1 MSAGPGDAIYPAT
14 VCIPEG
20 HHVMGLDPY
29 INAGKAPLVLGVTGH
44 RKLRPEDYSILEE
57 RVAQVIQSLRK
68 EFPST
73 PFILLSPLAEGADR
87 LVAEVAL
94 RMNVQ
99 LVVPLPMSIALYEH
113 DFPNSIAQFHELLGK
128 ARTYFEVS
136 RDYVPH
142 AVATNPKARDLRYE
156 AVGKYIVRQCQIL
169 LALWDGVPSNKV
181 GATATV
187 VHFQTQGIPEQL
199 VDSLETPER
208 FPVYHVVTPRE
219 NEPTPE
225 DAFSIRRIYPKVFRL
240 GETPHGNSHHESG
253 EDEARDYFERL
264 FGNLERFNR
273 QVAAGGDSLAKEALK
288 NREWLVGGLWGI
300 FLTQEEETCLNRYA
314 IADALAIRFQKEVRH
329 THRVLQWS
337 VLLAFF
343 FFVAY
348 AHIECH
354 PWGLL
359 PSSFAVL
366 LFGYYTQRRARQ
378 RELDNMSQDYRAIA
392 EGCRVAFFWHMSG
405 IDDSVSDNYLA
416 RQRTELDWIRT
427 ALRGW
432 DIDFMNKNPASPA
445 VEKVRLR
452 FVLRHWVGGQLDYF
466 TDTAGKQQS
475 KLIAMELKVSRLL
488 KSALWLAGI
497 LLAVSVLVRVSH
509 FEWWSCSKCEP
520 WFFTVF
526 ILGIDMLLAAG
537 ALMHHSIQRQALS
550 QHNKQYQRTKE
561 IFRNAARLVRETLP
575 VNVQDTKKRLLELG
589 QSALEENGDWVML
602 HRDRPLELPH
612 P

>member
-1 MSAGPGDAIYPAT
+1 MLQLTLNLNQA
-14 VCIPEG
+14 
-20 HHVMGLDPY
+20 
-29 INAGKAPLVLGVTGH
+29 KAPLILGVTGH
-44 RKLRPEDYSILEE
+44 RKLRSEDLDVLKS
-57 RVAQVIQSLRK
+57 RVARVIEELRTK
-68 EFPST
+68 FPST

-99 LVVPLPMSIALYEH
+99 LVVPLPMSIALYER
-113 DFPNSIAQFHELLGK
+113 DFPDSITQFHELLGK
-128 ARTYFEVS
+128 AHTYFEVS
-136 RDYVPH
+136 PKYDPH
-142 AVATNPKARDLRYE
+142 AVETNAKARDLRYE

-169 LALWDGVPSNKV
+169 LALWDGVPSDKV
-181 GATATV
+181 GSTATV

-199 VDSLETPER
+199 ADSLETPER
-208 FPVYHVVTPRE
+208 FPAYHIVTPRE
-219 NEPTPE
+219 SEPPPG
-225 DAFSIRRIYPKVFRL
+225 DAFSIRRIYPRVFRL
-240 GETPHGNSHHESG
+240 GGTPHGNSHRESG
-253 EDEARDYFERL
+253 EDGAREYFDRL
-264 FGNLERFNR
+264 FGNLERFNQ
-273 QVAAGGDSLAKEALK
+273 QVSAGGDALAQEAMK

-300 FLTQEEETCLNRYA
+300 FLTQEEKMCLNRYA
-314 IADALAIRFQKEVRH
+314 IADALAIRFQKQVKH
-329 THRVLQWS
+329 THRVLQLS

-354 PWGLL
+354 PRVLL
-359 PSSFAVL
+359 PCSFAIL
-366 LFGYYTQRRARQ
+366 LFGYYTEKRARW

-392 EGCRVAFFWHMSG
+392 EGCRVSFFWHIGG
-405 IDDSVSDNYLA
+405 IDDSVSDNYLG

-432 DIDFMNKNPASPA
+432 DIDFMNKTAVSPA

-466 TDTAGKQQS
+466 TDTTGKQQN
-475 KLIAMELKVSRLL
+475 KLVTMELTVSRLL
-488 KSALWLAGI
+488 KSTLWLAGT
-497 LLAVSVLVRVSH
+497 LFVLSVLIRASF
-509 FEWWSCSKCEP
+509 FEWQLCIECEH

-526 ILGIDMLLAAG
+526 ILVIDMLLAAG

-550 QHNKQYQRTKE
+550 QHNKQYQRTRE
-561 IFRNAARLVRETLP
+561 IFRNASHLIRETLP
-575 VNVQDTKKRLLELG
+575 VNIPQTKTWLLELG
-589 QSALEENGDWVML
+589 KRALEENGDWVML